1 MESSEVF
8 RTLWKVVSVSSGA
21 ECAAHVEPGGRV
33 KKTSVGIR
41 DAAAL
46 ERSGLSSEVP
56 GSGSRVTSRLACWY
70 WYLA

>member
-41 DAAAL
+41 DAAA
-46 ERSGLSSEVP
+46 
-56 GSGSRVTSRLACWY
+56 
-70 WYLA
+70 